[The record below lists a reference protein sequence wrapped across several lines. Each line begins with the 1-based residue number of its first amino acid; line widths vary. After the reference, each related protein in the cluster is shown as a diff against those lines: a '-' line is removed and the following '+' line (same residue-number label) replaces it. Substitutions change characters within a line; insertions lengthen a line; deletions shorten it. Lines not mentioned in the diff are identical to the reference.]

1 MSAGWVAH
9 LGDVTV
15 SMRMMSAGDRY
26 QCLLRTVAAGDGV
39 RWLSM
44 HLTRY
49 YTEEGTPRGSKSTS
63 IQIGV
68 ILSLSA
74 IGPMSWSAAIYIVI
88 TTLPSS
94 PAASARRFA
103 CAMLASGYHSATRS
117 LSLPSST
124 RVDSSCNRCGLCWT

>member
-1 MSAGWVAH
+1 M
-9 LGDVTV
+9 TV
-15 SMRMMSAGDRY
+15 SMRVMSAGDGY
-26 QCLLRTVAAGDGV
+26 KYLLRTIAAADGD
-39 RWLSM
+39 RSLSTP
-44 HLTRY
+44 LTRY
-49 YTEEGTPRGSKSTS
+49 YTAEGTPRGSKRTS
-63 IQIGV
+63 ILIGV

-74 IGPMSWSAAIYIVI
+74 IGPMSWSAAIYIAI